1 MAPVILNEQARR
13 LIDGRNF
20 AFIATVDE
28 HGPHVSPVWI
38 DRDGDTIRINTAR
51 GRVKERA
58 MRGDPRVAISVVDAS
73 DPYAHVDIRGRV
85 VGIVEE
91 PEARAHIDGLNRKYH
106 ETDEDYPVRPG
117 EERVLFLVEPERVA
131 DRT

>member
-1 MAPVILNEQARR
+1 MAKLTDKVRE

-20 AFIATVDE
+20 AFVATVDDD
-28 HGPHVSPVWI
+28 GPQVSPVWI
-38 DRDGDTIRINTAR
+38 DRDGDTIRINTAH
-51 GRVKERA
+51 GRVKERN
-58 MRGDPRVAISVVDAS
+58 MRANPRIAISIQDAN

-91 PEARAHIDGLNRKYH
+91 PDARKHIDGLNHKYH

>member
-1 MAPVILNEQARR
+1 MAHLTDKARE
-13 LIDGRNF
+13 LLDGKNF
-20 AFIATVDE
+20 AFVATVDDA
-28 HGPHVSPVWI
+28 GPQVSPVWI

-51 GRVKERA
+51 GRVKERN
-58 MRGDPRVAISVVDAS
+58 MRADPRVAISIQDAA

-91 PEARAHIDGLNRKYH
+91 PEAREHIDGLNRKYH
-106 ETDEDYPVRPG
+106 ETDDAYPVRPG
-117 EERVLFLVEPERVA
+117 EERVLFLVEPVRVA

>member
-1 MAPVILNEQARR
+1 MAKLNEQARR
-13 LIDGRNF
+13 LIDGKNF
-20 AFIATVDE
+20 ACVATVDAA
-28 HGPHVSPVWI
+28 GPQVSPVWI
-38 DRDGDTIRINTAR
+38 DRDGETIRINTAR
-51 GRVKERA
+51 GRVKERN
-58 MRGDPRVAISVVDAS
+58 MRENPRIAISIADAD

-106 ETDEDYPVRPG
+106 DTDEAYPVRPG

>member
-1 MAPVILNEQARR
+1 MPLNEQARK
-13 LIDGRNF
+13 LIDGKNF
-20 AFIATVDE
+20 AFLATMDDA
-28 HGPHVSPVWI
+28 GPHVSPVWI

-51 GRVKERA
+51 GRVKERN
-58 MRGDPRVAISVVDAS
+58 MRKDARVAITVAEAN

-91 PEARAHIDGLNRKYH
+91 PEARVHIDGLNHKYH

-117 EERVLFLVEPERVA
+117 EERVLFLVEPVRVA